1 MAMTPSAG
9 EDTELSEINVTPFID
24 VMLVLL
30 IIFMVVVP
38 VATVSV
44 PLELPVAQEK
54 VSPSQEKPVMLSL
67 NREHELFMDAD
78 RVSMTELPSAL
89 EARTNGNRET
99 VVFLQID
106 KEVPYDMVMQ
116 MMNLLR
122 QAGYLK
128 IGLVGLQDQEGAHG
142 Q

>member
-1 MAMTPSAG
+1 MGMSHSSDH
-9 EDTELSEINVTPFID
+9 EQEMSEINVTPFID

-38 VATVSV
+38 VATVTV

-54 VSPSQEKPVMLSL
+54 VSPSQEKPVILSL
-67 NREHELFMDAD
+67 NRQLELYMDSD
-78 RVSMTELPSAL
+78 LIQMTNLPSAL
-89 EARTNGNRET
+89 EKRTQGNRET

-106 KEVPYDMVMQ
+106 KEVSYDMVMQ
-116 MMNLLR
+116 LMNLLR

-128 IGLVGLQDQEGAHG
+128 IGLVGLQDDTDDR
-142 Q
+142 